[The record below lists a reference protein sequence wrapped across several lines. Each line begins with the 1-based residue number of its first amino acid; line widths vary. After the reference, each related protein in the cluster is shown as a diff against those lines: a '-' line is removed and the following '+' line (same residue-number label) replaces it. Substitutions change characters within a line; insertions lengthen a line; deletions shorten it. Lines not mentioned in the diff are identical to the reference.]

1 MNVVCDIN
9 ANAAKNTLT
18 PVVFVRGK
26 QVHYDADTINQLFH
40 LQYISHGLDD
50 LAILVESTNM
60 EEITNEICG
69 GGTKWNIVKGEDA
82 YFPSNDLHQN
92 MKV

>member
-1 MNVVCDIN
+1 MTIVCEFDE
-9 ANAAKNTLT
+9 NTTENSSTL
-18 PVVFVRGK
+18 VVFVRGK
-26 QVHYDADTINQLFH
+26 QVRYDAGTINQLFH